1 MNRTRLLI
9 ALAVVLV
16 LAGLLYYYYGGRTT
30 PSGQSL
36 LVTLT
41 PNNFEELRDSFNQA
55 RGTVR
60 VIALLSPT

>member
-30 PSGQSL
+30 PTGQSL

-41 PNNFEELRDSFNQA
+41 P
-55 RGTVR
+55 
-60 VIALLSPT
+60 LLSPT